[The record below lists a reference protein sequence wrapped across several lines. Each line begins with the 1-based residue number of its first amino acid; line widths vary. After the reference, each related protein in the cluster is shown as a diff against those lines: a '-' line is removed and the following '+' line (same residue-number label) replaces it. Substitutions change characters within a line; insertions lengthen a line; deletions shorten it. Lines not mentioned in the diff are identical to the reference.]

1 MPSDLLR
8 PTTHPPCVACGRE
21 TCEGTHAI
29 DDEQL
34 HVRVL
39 IDSLRYG
46 AIVGRA
52 LPIDRAADAA
62 AASAITRRNRDA
74 ATFKLPRRL

>member
-1 MPSDLLR
+1 M
-8 PTTHPPCVACGRE
+8 ACGRE

-29 DDEQL
+29 DDDEQL

-39 IDSLRYG
+39 MDSLRYG

-52 LPIDRAADAA
+52 LPIDHAADAA
-62 AASAITRRNRDA
+62 AASALARRLRDA
-74 ATFKLPRRL
+74 STFKIPRRQ